1 MFGYVK
7 LFLEYLSVELGLAE
21 NTRLAYA
28 RDLRLLQRYLQLED
42 EDALAQVSRQQLL
55 DYLQYLKQ
63 QGRAATTIARKLAAI
78 KDFYKFLA
86 EERYIKDNPA
96 QVIEATTKGL
106 HLPRVLSLQEV
117 ERLLEQPDLKTL
129 EGYRDRT
136 MLEVLYATGMRVS
149 ELLQLPLQNVDLRQ
163 QLVRVLG
170 KGSKERLVPLGSIA
184 VSFLRNYLEVVRPQ
198 LLRQQNGTV
207 NTVFVNLWGR
217 TMTRQRFVQIISGYG
232 RQAGIRKTITP
243 HILRHSFATHLLDN
257 GTDLRVVQELLGH
270 ADIST
275 TQIYT
280 HLTNKRLR
288 EVYERAHPRA

>member
-217 TMTRQRFVQIISGYG
+217 PMTRQRFVQIISGYG